1 MPDPERRH
9 WGSGGLLRLTV
20 VTYVNLAVKTLRF
33 LTKPL
38 VATAGECEAVGTL
51 ADSAIHPLIAI
62 ATANRFLSTVLLPCA
77 ALVPSFGSL
86 KLLLTGFRHWSASE
100 FTKAAV
106 STVLNVALEFRRTL
120 GHFGTAVLMLC

>member
-9 WGSGGLLRLTV
+9 QGSGSLLRLAV

-33 LTKPL
+33 LIKPL

-62 ATANRFLSTVLLPCA
+62 ATANRFLSTVFSPCA
-77 ALVPSFGSL
+77 ALVPSFSFL
-86 KLLLTGFRHWSASE
+86 KLLLTGFRHWIASE
-100 FTKAAV
+100 FTKAAI
-106 STVLNVALEFRRTL
+106 STVSNVAREMGRAL
-120 GHFGTAVLMLC
+120 GCSGTAVLMLC